1 MRLITLLIILLFPV
15 IILSFNFLYL
25 VANKNV
31 YSAIFE
37 EIGVYENFQSQNEVE
52 YLTDNLLGFFRGEN
66 LLEQNFFST
75 QAVLHLSDV
84 KSIINTVE
92 ILTLAMLFVILALL
106 AALIYSKKIL
116 LVAKSTF
123 LGSILSVVLT
133 ILISL
138 FFLFNFSFAFE
149 IMHLIL
155 FRNNLWLFDASDS
168 LIKLFPESFFVNFAI
183 ILVTNIII
191 TACSLFALSRVF
203 KDYD

>member
-1 MRLITLLIILLFPV
+1 M
-15 IILSFNFLYL
+15 